1 MSKRAMGM
9 LMRMSLTG
17 VLVFLG
23 SRPAWAG
30 TIDPGGGM
38 LPTDTILT
46 SLETEMTGPWAYFI
60 VLLGLFIGVG
70 GWMIGAERG
79 GAGMF
84 LKIVIG
90 GGFLLAAA
98 PLIMRVFAAAGAL
111 VS

>member
-1 MSKRAMGM
+1 MSKKAMAM
-9 LMRMSLTG
+9 LTGMSLAG
-17 VLVFLG
+17 VLAILG
-23 SRPAWAG
+23 SMPAWAG

-98 PLIMRVFAAAGAL
+98 PLIMRVFASAGAL
-111 VS
+111 IS